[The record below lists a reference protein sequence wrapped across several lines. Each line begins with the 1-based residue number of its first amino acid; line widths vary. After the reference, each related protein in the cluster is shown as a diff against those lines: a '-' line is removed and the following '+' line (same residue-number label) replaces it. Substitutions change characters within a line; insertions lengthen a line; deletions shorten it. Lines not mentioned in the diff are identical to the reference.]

1 MSHHPKHRRP
11 KIDRLLTSPGLVL
24 GFLLAAAMAMATGP
38 VRAET
43 AVDLNLVLAVD
54 VSDSIDA
61 KEGLLQRDGYAKAL
75 KLPEILNAISSGRH
89 GRIAVSYFEWADASE
104 QELIVDWMIIEDLA
118 SAEEF
123 GKRLAAATLHG
134 GHFTS
139 ISAAINYA
147 LGLLKKSPFTAD
159 RKVIDISADGR
170 SNDGPSLE
178 AARRAADTWEV
189 TINGLPIDNERSRL
203 AADMLPGQ
211 IARYFQEKVITG
223 PGAFIVVAKDFADF
237 EQAISRKLL
246 REIADMGPDS
256 VHALPPVRKT
266 AARQNR

>member
-1 MSHHPKHRRP
+1 MV
-11 KIDRLLTSPGLVL
+11 PGP
-24 GFLLAAAMAMATGP
+24 AQS
-38 VRAET
+38 ET
-43 AVDLNLVLAVD
+43 PVDLNLVLAVD

-61 KEGLLQRDGYAKAL
+61 KEGLLQRDGYAKAF
-75 KLPEILNAISSGRH
+75 KRPEIINAIKSGRH
-89 GRIAVSYFEWADASE
+89 GRIAVSYFEWADATE
-104 QELIVDWMIIEDLA
+104 QALIVNWMVIEDLP

-123 GKRLAAATLHG
+123 GKRLATATLHG

-147 LGLLKKSPFTAD
+147 LGLLKKSPFAAD

-189 TINGLPIDNERSRL
+189 TVNGLPIDNERSRI

-211 IARYFQEKVITG
+211 IAQYFREKVITG
-223 PGAFIVVAKDFADF
+223 PGAFIVVAQDFVDF

-246 REIADMGPDS
+246 REIADMGPDGI
-256 VHALPPVRKT
+256 HALPPVRKT
-266 AARQNR
+266 AAR